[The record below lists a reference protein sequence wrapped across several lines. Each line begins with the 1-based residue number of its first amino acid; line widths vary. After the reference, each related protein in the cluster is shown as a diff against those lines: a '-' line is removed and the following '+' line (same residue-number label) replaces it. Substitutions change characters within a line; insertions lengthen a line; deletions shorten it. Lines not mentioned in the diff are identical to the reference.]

1 MGLFLAYILKSA
13 LCLAV
18 FYLFYRLL
26 LSRET
31 FHTFNRFALLGILLL
46 SVVLPLVQVSRGGTG
61 EMQQAV
67 LDMEQWFVLLD
78 AGEASVAGDVMQ
90 RALPGWMYMLPLV
103 YLAGAA
109 FFLLRE
115 AWSLWRLAKV
125 LRMGERK
132 PLEGHAGACLVVH
145 EGEIAPFSWMGYIVI
160 SHKDL
165 EENAREILAHELG
178 HMIRRHSWDVL
189 LADACIVLQWFNPA
203 AWLLKQEL
211 QSLHEYEADWAVI
224 RSGADMT
231 QYQLLLIKKAV
242 GRGRYSMANSLNHSS
257 LKKRITMMM
266 KQKSNPWARVK
277 YLYVLP
283 LAAVAV
289 AAFARPEAVRVSDE
303 LSAVKVNSLP
313 GMWQGN
319 GVENATLGDSS
330 RLSVTALS
338 TRAKVEGLR
347 IAGSKVDS
355 IVCIVDGKRISPK
368 EMKTL
373 SPDCIASIEVRK
385 DEASLVKYGARAGEK
400 AVMLITLKKDGA
412 SPQGLPGAQ
421 SSPDPADV
429 LYVVDGQEM
438 ASKDFENIS
447 PERIASITVY
457 RGEEAVSR
465 YGDKARNGVLV
476 VATKGAVPK
485 DGEMAVQGIVLDAKG
500 EPVIGAVIVVEGTKQ
515 GVVSGKDGKFSL
527 NAPNGS
533 TLKVMYVGFETV
545 EAKAEPMMTVT
556 LQNE

>member
-31 FHTFNRFALLGILLL
+31 FHAFNRFALLGILLL
-46 SVVLPLVQVSRGGTG
+46 STMLPLVQVSRGGTG
-61 EMQQAV
+61 EMRQAV
-67 LDMEQWFVLLD
+67 LDMEQWFVLFD
-78 AGEASVAGDVMQ
+78 AGEASVAGGVMQ
-90 RALPGWMYMLPLV
+90 RALPGWVYMLPLV

-109 FFLLRE
+109 FFLLHE
-115 AWSLWRLAKV
+115 AWAMWQLAKV
-125 LRMGERK
+125 LRSGERK
-132 PLEGHAGACLVVH
+132 PLEGHNGVCLVVH
-145 EGEIAPFSWMGYIVI
+145 DGHIAPFSWMGYIVI
-160 SHKDL
+160 SRKDL
-165 EENAREILAHELG
+165 EENGREILAHELG
-178 HMIRRHSWDVL
+178 HISRRHSCDVL

-211 QSLHEYEADWAVI
+211 QSLHEYEADRAVI
-224 RSGADMT
+224 LSGADMR

-242 GRGRYSMANSLNHSS
+242 GRGRYSMANSLNHRS

-266 KQKSNPWARVK
+266 KQKSNPWARAK

-289 AAFARPEAVRVSDE
+289 AVFARPEAVRVSDE
-303 LSAVKVNSLP
+303 LSAVKVSSLP
-313 GMWQGN
+313 GIWKGN
-319 GVENATLGDSS
+319 GLESATPGDSS

-338 TRAKVEGLR
+338 TRGKVEGLR
-347 IAGSKVDS
+347 IVGSKADS

-373 SPDCIASIEVRK
+373 SSDRIASIEVRK
-385 DEASLVKYGARAGEK
+385 DEASLAKYGAGAGEK

-412 SPQGLPGAQ
+412 APQGLPGAQ
-421 SSPDPADV
+421 SSPEAADV
-429 LYVVDGQEM
+429 LYVVDGREM
-438 ASKDFENIS
+438 GGEEFGKLS
-447 PERIASITVY
+447 PDHIASIVVY
-457 RGEEAVSR
+457 KGEEAVSR
-465 YGDKARNGVLV
+465 YGSKARNGVLV
-476 VATKGAVPK
+476 VTTKTAAPK

-500 EPVIGAVIVVEGTKQ
+500 DPVIGAVIVVEGTKQ

-527 NAPNGS
+527 NAPKGS
-533 TLKVMYVGFETV
+533 RLKVMYVGMATE
-545 EAKAEPMMTVT
+545 EAKAQPMMTVT